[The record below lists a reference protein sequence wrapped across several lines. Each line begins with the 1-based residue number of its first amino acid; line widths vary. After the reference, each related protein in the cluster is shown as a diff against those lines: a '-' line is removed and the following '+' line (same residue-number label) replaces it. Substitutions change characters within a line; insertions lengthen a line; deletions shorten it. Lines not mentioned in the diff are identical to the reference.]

1 MNYYY
6 FSFFYIV
13 QCNNVKQNFVMMN
26 HIMKDRFSNKLRLTS
41 TCNIQQTI
49 YLNLSL
55 GFKILFVVIIHM
67 QIDGDIT

>member
-1 MNYYY
+1 
-6 FSFFYIV
+6 
-13 QCNNVKQNFVMMN
+13 MMN
-26 HIMKDRFSNKLRLTS
+26 HIMKDRFSNKLSLTS